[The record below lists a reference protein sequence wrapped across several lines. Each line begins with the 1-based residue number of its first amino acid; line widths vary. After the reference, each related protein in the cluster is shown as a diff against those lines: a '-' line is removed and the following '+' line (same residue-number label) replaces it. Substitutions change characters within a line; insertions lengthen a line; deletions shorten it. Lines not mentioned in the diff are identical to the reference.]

1 MTTVVKTNIQFDIYD
16 DKGRQLGLA
25 VAKFDNGT
33 DYTYKQYR
41 ADLHQTRNN
50 KTYGGS
56 FTSEYFDTESEL
68 DEFVNTKVPELEKKY
83 AKQWRAAN

>member
-25 VAKFDNGT
+25 VAKFDHGA
-33 DYTYKQYR
+33 DYKYKEYS
-41 ADLHQTRNN
+41 ATLHQTRNN

-56 FTSEYFDTESEL
+56 FTWEYFDTESEL
-68 DEFVNTKVPELEKKY
+68 DEFVNTKIPELEKKY
-83 AKQWRAAN
+83 AKQWRTAN